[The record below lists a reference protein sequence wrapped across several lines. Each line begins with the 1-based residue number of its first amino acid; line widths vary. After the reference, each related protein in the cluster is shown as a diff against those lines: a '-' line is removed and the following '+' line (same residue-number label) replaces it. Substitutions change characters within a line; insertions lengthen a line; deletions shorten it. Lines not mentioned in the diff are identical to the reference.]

1 MRPEKMTE
9 AVAPKS
15 YGEEIVRTTFNP
27 SANGL
32 VDQIKQKT
40 AELINLVNDLAEK
53 EEQKKWEDSNFEVV
67 RLSER
72 AIDSFEVACMLAVKA
87 ATT

>member
-1 MRPEKMTE
+1 MTE

-15 YGEEIVRTTFNP
+15 YGEEIVRTSFNP
-27 SANGL
+27 SANSV

-40 AELINLVNDLAEK
+40 AELINLVNELAEK
-53 EEQKKWEDSNFEVV
+53 EDQKEDSNFEVV

-87 ATT
+87 ATV